1 MTDRCKGLALPNS
14 YLMTAR
20 SDRKTITSGV
30 RNMFN
35 RVINLLPMGAMA
47 FSIFFLTS
55 TRLSA
60 MPSIDYQDDINQV
73 TNVNQLRDVSPTD
86 WAYEALRSLVD
97 RYGCIVGF
105 PDRTYRGSQ
114 AVTRYE
120 FAAGL
125 NSCLNQIERLIASS
139 EAIAR
144 EDLDT
149 LNRLTREFE
158 AELATLSGRVDNL
171 ESRTAFLE
179 DNSFSTTTKLNAEI
193 VNYILG
199 TFGDEKPD
207 GSDVDDQINVSS
219 RIRLNFDSSF
229 TGRDTLRVRLQAR
242 NVTSPAEAGGANALA
257 LNFEG
262 NNENNVELNDLYYI
276 FPIGDRITALVGT
289 NGVDVDEI
297 FQVAPTM
304 GLVYDSLT
312 LANNFNTLIY
322 GNGISGGAGIG
333 ATVELVDWANVDIGY
348 WANDPANPDEGSGL
362 FNGNY
367 AAGANLNLTFLDDR
381 LNIALAYLRGYQGE
395 GSGYDL
401 AGFVGTEAATDPFED
416 RANSSDNF
424 GVATSFRA
432 IERLSIGGF
441 FGYTTA
447 STIDDNADAD
457 ILAWSAYATFTDL
470 LKEGSAFLVTF
481 GQTPTLVDSEGNAV
495 NDDEDS
501 PYLLSLEYQYNLN
514 DNIQITPG
522 GYVLFNPNGN
532 SNNDNIYV
540 GTIRTIFRF

>member
-1 MTDRCKGLALPNS
+1 MRIIKNCVIKALP
-14 YLMTAR
+14 
-20 SDRKTITSGV
+20 I
-30 RNMFN
+30 
-35 RVINLLPMGAMA
+35 GAIA
-47 FSIFFLTS
+47 FSTLLGTS
-55 TRLSA
+55 NGVLANTVVDQRSEQA
-60 MPSIDYQDDINQV
+60 PSSYGGVISDYQDDLGQV

-86 WAYEALRSLVD
+86 WSYEALRSLVD

-105 PDRTYRGSQ
+105 PNQSYRGSR
-114 AVTRYE
+114 ALTRYE

-139 EAIAR
+139 EAIMR

-149 LNRLTREFE
+149 IQRLTTEFE

-179 DNSFSTTTKLNAEI
+179 DNAFSTTTKLNAEI

-199 TFGDEKPD
+199 TFGDEKPN
-207 GSDVDDQINVSS
+207 GDDIDEQITFSTRV
-219 RIRLNFDSSF
+219 RLNFDSSF
-229 TGRDTLRVRLQAR
+229 TGRDRLRVRLQAR
-242 NVTSPAEAGGANALA
+242 NITSPAESGGTNALA

-262 NNENNVELNDLYYI
+262 DSTDDDGDISFELNDLYYV
-276 FPIGDRITALVGT
+276 FPIGDRITVLAGT

-322 GNGISGGAGIG
+322 GNGVSGGAGVG
-333 ATVELVDWANVDIGY
+333 ATIEFVDWASLDVGY
-348 WANDPANPDEGSGL
+348 WASDPANPDEGNGL

-367 AAGANLNLTFLDDR
+367 ATGANLNLAFLDDR
-381 LNIALAYLRGYQGE
+381 LNLAFAYLRAYQDE
-395 GSGYDL
+395 GSEYDL
-401 AGFVGTEAATDPFED
+401 AGFVGTDAATDPFED

-424 GVATSFRA
+424 GAAGSFR
-432 IERLSIGGF
+432 IMERLSIGGF

-447 STIDDNADAD
+447 STIDDDADAD
-457 ILAWSAYATFTDL
+457 ILTWSAHATFTDL
-470 LKEGSAFLVTF
+470 LKEGSAVVLTF
-481 GQTPTLVDSEGNAV
+481 GQTPTLVDSEGDALE
-495 NDDEDS
+495 DDEDS

-522 GYVLFNPNGN
+522 GYVLFNPNGDSDN
-532 SNNDNIYV
+532 ENIYV